1 MASRKSA
8 VPIQYAALH
17 KYLIERYADVVTLTF
32 GQIED
37 VMGSALPALARTQQ
51 EWWTTTKAQS
61 KDHAQSEAWIL
72 AGRTAQPNLGA
83 QLVVFERT
91 LLK

>member
-1 MASRKSA
+1 M
-8 VPIQYAALH
+8 PTQYAALH
-17 KYLIERYADVVTLTF
+17 KYLKERYADVVTLTF

-37 VMGSALPALARTQQ
+37 VMGSSLPTLARTQQ

-61 KDHAQSEAWIL
+61 RDHAQSEAWIL

>member
-1 MASRKSA
+1 M
-8 VPIQYAALH
+8 PTQYAALH

-51 EWWTTTKAQS
+51 EWWTTTEAQS
-61 KDHAQSEAWIL
+61 RDHAQSEAWIQ

-83 QLVVFERT
+83 QIVVFERALT
-91 LLK
+91 R

>member
-1 MASRKSA
+1 
-8 VPIQYAALH
+8 VPTQYAALH

-51 EWWTTTKAQS
+51 EWWTTTEAQS
-61 KDHAQSEAWIL
+61 RDHAQSEAWIQ
-72 AGRTAQPNLGA
+72 AGRTARPNLGA
-83 QLVVFERT
+83 QIVVFERALT
-91 LLK
+91 R